1 MIHAANVY
9 TDAYLKVVFC
19 FLLKLCLEPE
29 QVLNATFDM
38 VFPFMY

>member
-19 FLLKLCLEPE
+19 FLLKLCLVSE
-29 QVLNATFDM
+29 QFLNATFDI
-38 VFPFMY
+38 VFPFTY